1 MRHPSASAGGA
12 TVLSP
17 ARSEAECR
25 ETEALTTAGEPR
37 RGDCVRTRVMKLLRT
52 ALLKA
57 SQSTRLRESL
67 PRHRFARR
75 TVERFMPG
83 ESADDALAAAQRL
96 EQNGMGTILSHLGE
110 NVADHAEAEGVTRH
124 YLDVLEKIRGRGLR
138 SELSIKLTQLGFD
151 LDPAFCLDNFL
162 RIAAQVPSE
171 KTLWIDMEQ
180 SPYVDPILGFAR
192 RAHKTA
198 PNVGVCVQAYL
209 FRTERDIEAL
219 IAEGAAVRLVKGAY
233 SEPPEIAFA
242 KKADV
247 DENYFRLARM
257 LLEAD
262 ARRAGVRAAIGTH
275 DRRLIARICEWA
287 GAQGMA
293 RGDLEFQMLYGI
305 QSAEGLR
312 LAREGYRSG
321 VFICYGSYWFPW
333 FMRRLAERPANVL
346 FLARNL
352 FSVGG

>member
-1 MRHPSASAGGA
+1 
-12 TVLSP
+12 
-17 ARSEAECR
+17 
-25 ETEALTTAGEPR
+25 
-37 RGDCVRTRVMKLLRT
+37 MKPIRT

-57 SQSTRLRESL
+57 SQSRWLRERL

-75 TVERFMPG
+75 TVDRFMPG
-83 ESADDALAAAQRL
+83 ENADDALAAAQHL
-96 EQNGMGTILSHLGE
+96 EGNGLRTVLSHLGE
-110 NVADHAEAEGVTRH
+110 NVADRAEAEAVTEH
-124 YLDVLEKIRGRGLR
+124 YLEVLENIRERGLQ

-162 RIAAQVPSE
+162 RIAAQVPHD

-180 SPYVDPILGFAR
+180 SPYVDPILDFAR
-192 RAHKTA
+192 RARKTC
-198 PNVGVCVQAYL
+198 PHVGVCVQAYL
-209 FRTERDIEAL
+209 FRTERDIESL

-257 LLEAD
+257 LLEAN

-275 DRRLIARICEWA
+275 DRKLIARICEWA
-287 GAQGMA
+287 AAQGMA
-293 RGDLEFQMLYGI
+293 RDDLEFQMLYGI
-305 QSAEGLR
+305 QSAEQSR

-333 FMRRLAERPANVL
+333 FMRRLAERPANLL

-352 FSVGG
+352 LSH

>member
-1 MRHPSASAGGA
+1 
-12 TVLSP
+12 
-17 ARSEAECR
+17 
-25 ETEALTTAGEPR
+25 
-37 RGDCVRTRVMKLLRT
+37 MKPLRT

-57 SQSTRLRESL
+57 SQSRWLRERL
-67 PRHRFARR
+67 PRYRFARR

-83 ESADDALAAAQRL
+83 ENAGDALAAAQRL
-96 EQNGMGTILSHLGE
+96 EENGLRTILSHLGE
-110 NVADHAEAEGVTRH
+110 NVADRAEAEAVTEH
-124 YLDVLEKIRGRGLR
+124 YLQVVEQIRERGLE

-162 RIAAQVPSE
+162 RIAAQVPRE

-180 SPYVDPILGFAR
+180 SPYVDPILDFAR
-192 RAHKTA
+192 RARKTCLH
-198 PNVGVCVQAYL
+198 VGVCVQAYL
-209 FRTERDIEAL
+209 FRTERDIESL

-257 LLEAD
+257 LLEGD
-262 ARRAGVRAAIGTH
+262 ARRAAVRAAIGTH
-275 DRRLIARICEWA
+275 DRKLIARICEWA
-287 GAQGMA
+287 AAQGMA

-305 QSAEGLR
+305 QSAEQSR

-333 FMRRLAERPANVL
+333 FMRRLAERPANLL

-352 FSVGG
+352 LSR